1 MFDLKAMYESMG
13 FTEVITY
20 IQSGNVLFNSD
31 TTDPNQLAQNI
42 KNAIQNKFGFDVP
55 VIIRTMTELQ
65 QVITNNPFAQEPDF
79 DEKKLYVTFLSEAI
93 KETNR
98 QAIQTHE
105 YLPDRFKIIGE
116 HIYVYYAEKIS
127 NSKLIQSL
135 FEKKYNVTA
144 TTRNWNSVN
153 KLYELAQN

>member
-1 MFDLKAMYESMG
+1 
-13 FTEVITY
+13 
-20 IQSGNVLFNSD
+20 
-31 TTDPNQLAQNI
+31 
-42 KNAIQNKFGFDVP
+42 
-55 VIIRTMTELQ
+55 MTELQ
-65 QVITNNPFAQEPDF
+65 QVITNNPFAKEPDF

-98 QAIQTHE
+98 QAIQPHE
-105 YLPDRFKIIGE
+105 YFPDRYEIIGE

-144 TTRNWNSVN
+144 STRNWNSVN